1 MTTHLLMKSSLV
13 LALSVS
19 AAMSFGLALDSASDA
34 VYTTGAT
41 YLGLNGG
48 SGMNA
53 WYEGPWGSGGMSIT
67 TAASAIGSRQFSI
80 NGDGVDARRKL
91 DDPLLIGQSLE
102 FDMMTSS
109 SATAGRMGVEIRST
123 SPSPNRDMLNIN
135 GNLASSP
142 YWRIEGGEG
151 WGTFIVTA
159 IPVASAVAVTITV
172 TGADTADVTLAIVGG
187 AGRGASETHSVNFV
201 SSGVSPQIM
210 NFFTYDGMNG
220 DYYFNNIHTVPEPAS
235 LLALGGL
242 TALMARRR
250 RKN

>member
-41 YLGLNGG
+41 YLGLDGG

-53 WYEGPWGSGGMSIT
+53 WYEGPYGSGTMTIT
-67 TAASAIGSRQFSI
+67 TAGSAIGPRQFSI

-91 DDPLLIGQSLE
+91 DDPLLLGQSLK
-102 FDMMTSS
+102 FDMMTSAG
-109 SATAGRMGVEIRST
+109 ATAGRMGVEIRST
-123 SPSPNRDMLNIN
+123 AASPNRDMFTIN
-135 GNLASSP
+135 GNLASSGF
-142 YWRIEGGEG
+142 WRIEGGND
-151 WGTFIVTA
+151 WDTFIVTA
-159 IPVASAVAVTITV
+159 IPVASAVGVTITV
-172 TGADTADVTLAIVGG
+172 TGADTADVTLAVIGG
-187 AGRGASETHSVNFV
+187 GPSETHGVNFA
-201 SSGVSPQIM
+201 STGVSPQIM

-220 DYYFNNIHTVPEPAS
+220 DYYFNNIQTVPEPAS

>member
-41 YLGLNGG
+41 YLGLDGG

-53 WYEGPWGSGGMSIT
+53 WYEGPWGSGGMTIT
-67 TAASAIGSRQFSI
+67 TAGSAIGPKQFSI

-91 DDPLLIGQSLE
+91 DDALLLGQSLK
-102 FDMMTSS
+102 FDMMTSAG
-109 SATAGRMGVEIRST
+109 ATAGRMGVEIRST

-135 GNLASSP
+135 GNLASSSF
-142 YWRIEGGEG
+142 WRIEGGEG

-159 IPVASAVAVTITV
+159 IPVASAVGVTITV
-172 TGADTADVTLAIVGG
+172 TGADTADVTLAVLGG
-187 AGRGASETHSVNFV
+187 GPSETHSVDFV

-220 DYYFNNIHTVPEPAS
+220 DYYFNNIQTVPEPAS